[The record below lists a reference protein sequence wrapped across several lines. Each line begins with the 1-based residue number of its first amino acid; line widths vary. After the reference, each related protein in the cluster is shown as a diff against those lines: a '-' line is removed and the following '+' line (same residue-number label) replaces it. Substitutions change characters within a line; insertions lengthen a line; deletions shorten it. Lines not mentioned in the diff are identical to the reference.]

1 MRKSE
6 SPAEQP
12 RAAVRSERAQAAPG
26 GSVERSNPLQRCL
39 EIRGEDTGLPIVT

>member
-12 RAAVRSERAQAAPG
+12 RAAVRSEHAQAAPG
-26 GSVERSNPLQRCL
+26 GSVEHSNPCRDARKFVGRILGFL
-39 EIRGEDTGLPIVT
+39 